1 MVATRILAYPL
12 LSLTLLAVL
21 ANNTFAG
28 PPATIND
35 LAWMTGSW
43 AGAVGANRLEERWTD
58 GHSGS
63 IAAVV
68 RMTGSDATMMY
79 ELITIEEVEDSLV
92 LNLQQWDPGMQSRS
106 DGPQTMVLDAISQ
119 NSVKFKAVGDTG
131 PMISL
136 AYSRPGGDAFVIHVE
151 VPGREMVVLNLSAN
165 VAGLN
170 RPIAPVITMPVMKN
184 E

>member
-1 MVATRILAYPL
+1 VVP
-12 LSLTLLAVL
+12 SL
-21 ANNTFAG
+21 
-28 PPATIND
+28 
-35 LAWMTGSW
+35 
-43 AGAVGANRLEERWTD
+43 
-58 GHSGS
+58 
-63 IAAVV
+63 
-68 RMTGSDATMMY
+68 Y

-92 LNLQQWDPGMQSRS
+92 LNLQQWDPGMLSRS